1 MSSQKPEQY
10 QEYLENIKKL
20 NKEMIKELEKKDPYV
35 FYMQKLREAHKKEK
49 EELTVDIG
57 DYEDVYKKRLAI
69 DKWYEEERK
78 KLQEK
83 QKNLSNEDYAY
94 AEISLSK
101 LYDER
106 SKNVDNEVW
115 QERGEKIADIFG
127 DGLEDILTNYD
138 DFGSSMRKMTK
149 DLYDY
154 LVTESAKA
162 LLQQVFNANQMQSI
176 LNALSLGSQKGG
188 IIGSAA
194 NLIKGIGKGFGIF
207 HSGGVVPVGAN
218 ASLPGTK
225 EQLALLKGG
234 ERVLSPAENTN
245 YSSDASTSP
254 VVFNHFN
261 IKAWDSKDVQ
271 NYLLENKE
279 LLNSIT
285 FDGIKNNSSQLRFMV
300 RNA

>member
-1 MSSQKPEQY
+1 MSVPYNKQY
-10 QEYLENIKKL
+10 QEYLNEIKKM
-20 NKEMIKELEKKDPYV
+20 NKEIIKELEKKDPYV
-35 FYMQKLREAHKKEK
+35 FYMQKLRDAHKKEK
-49 EELTVDIG
+49 EELTIDIG

-83 QKNLSNEDYAY
+83 QKSSPNEDFAL
-94 AEISLSK
+94 AETSLNN
-101 LYDER
+101 LYNER
-106 SKNVDNEVW
+106 SKNADNEVW

-127 DGLEDILTNYD
+127 NGLEDILTSYG
-138 DFGSSMRKMTK
+138 DFDTSMRKITK

-154 LVTESAKA
+154 LITESAKA
-162 LLQQVFNANQMQSI
+162 LLQQVFNAKQMQSI
-176 LNALSLGSQKGG
+176 MNALTLGGQKGG
-188 IIGSAA
+188 VIGAA
-194 NLIKGIGKGFGIF
+194 SNLIKGIGKGFGIF

-218 ASLPGTK
+218 PSLPGTK

-234 ERVLSPAENTN
+234 ERILSPAENTN
-245 YSSDASTSP
+245 YSSDTGTSP

-271 NYLLENKE
+271 SYLLENKE